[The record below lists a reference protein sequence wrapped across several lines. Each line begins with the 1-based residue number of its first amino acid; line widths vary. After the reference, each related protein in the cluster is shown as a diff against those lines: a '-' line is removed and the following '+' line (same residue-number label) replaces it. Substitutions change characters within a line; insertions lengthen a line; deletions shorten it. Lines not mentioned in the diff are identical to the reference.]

1 MDSSSS
7 PSSRRLEESLCSVH
21 GLYNKH
27 IQYDVDNRWNSTYRM
42 LQDGLSAKE
51 QIRHYLNAIGSLT
64 SVYIIRLAGQ
74 IE

>member
-1 MDSSSS
+1 M
-7 PSSRRLEESLCSVH
+7 CAVH
-21 GLYNKH
+21 GSHDIY
-27 IQYDVDNRWNSTYRM
+27 IQYDVDNRWNSTYPM

-51 QIRHYLNAIGSLT
+51 QIRHYLNAIGSLI